1 MCNQC
6 RPTTAS
12 GKFRRADFFI
22 TPCTHHR
29 AAIVVVYGG
38 MLLFASVAL
47 ASLVGPPFFDTSGRL
62 ERTTA
67 PPAEGGVAKYVP
79 IYKGNVCVS
88 PATDVLEERLAKR
101 RETLLL
107 GAGYGGLTVAE
118 VDKTIDQAREKAS
131 DLCLPTFLCE
141 EEAAPFCGHED
152 AVKAWL
158 GSVREGSLAEDDE
171 ASNFWLLDVSHLPE
185 PPQMPRGG
193 VWTALRAAS
202 GPASAGA
209 AETAVIGA
217 STNRI
222 ESDDAIALLGTARGL
237 GLWHRSVRFCSSCGA
252 KTVPQASRHGR
263 NRICTDESCGARFR
277 PRLDPSVIVL
287 VTKGD
292 KCLLGRNKRW
302 PQGRYSTLAGFVEF
316 GETLEECVLREMEEE
331 AGVEC
336 DRSTLRF
343 VASQPWLFPRS
354 LMVGYIVEARSEAL
368 HVDKAE
374 LEDAQWFSREY
385 VRSELAKQGDSD
397 SPAEDGGFHVPSRI
411 SLARTIIESWL
422 DESDD

>member
-1 MCNQC
+1 MTRRREISYCTVQYSNFWC
-6 RPTTAS
+6 ATSADRPQHPGSFAEPT
-12 GKFRRADFFI
+12 FI

-171 ASNFWLLDVSHLPE
+171 ASNFCCLTSHTCLSRLRC
-185 PPQMPRGG
+185 RG
-193 VWTALRAAS
+193 VAY
-202 GPASAGA
+202 
-209 AETAVIGA
+209 
-217 STNRI
+217 
-222 ESDDAIALLGTARGL
+222 
-237 GLWHRSVRFCSSCGA
+237 
-252 KTVPQASRHGR
+252 GR
-263 NRICTDESCGARFR
+263 PCAQRVDL
-277 PRLDPSVIVL
+277 PRLGPQR
-287 VTKGD
+287 
-292 KCLLGRNKRW
+292 LL
-302 PQGRYSTLAGFVEF
+302 
-316 GETLEECVLREMEEE
+316 
-331 AGVEC
+331 
-336 DRSTLRF
+336 
-343 VASQPWLFPRS
+343 
-354 LMVGYIVEARSEAL
+354 
-368 HVDKAE
+368 
-374 LEDAQWFSREY
+374 
-385 VRSELAKQGDSD
+385 
-397 SPAEDGGFHVPSRI
+397 
-411 SLARTIIESWL
+411 
-422 DESDD
+422 